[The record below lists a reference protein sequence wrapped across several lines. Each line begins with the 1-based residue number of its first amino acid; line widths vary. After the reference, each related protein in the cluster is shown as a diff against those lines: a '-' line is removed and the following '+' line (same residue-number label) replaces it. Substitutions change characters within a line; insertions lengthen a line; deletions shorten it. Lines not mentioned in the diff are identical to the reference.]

1 MLQEGTRACTSMKSP
16 LLKAKMFVFQPYS
29 ETLVLS
35 LTLQEEEFYTA
46 GSLELLEA
54 RRQIAEFSLP
64 RLDLL
69 IG

>member
-1 MLQEGTRACTSMKSP
+1 MHVDEESSDESENVCYPTHSEI
-16 LLKAKMFVFQPYS
+16 LL
-29 ETLVLS
+29 LS